1 MSPTLFKD
9 VINLVSLTMNK
20 KINIK
25 SLKFPDKLHLQW
37 PAEIIYINDEWLV
50 TLASPGTLVKHHT
63 RNIEYTL
70 KHFSLSIFSTKN
82 NYNVM
87 IDFDENGSFQKI
99 YCNIALPADWSKA
112 LEVSWIDLDFDII
125 VTEQEGAKLIDKDEF
140 DERFRNGIYPSEIAN
155 LATDTAMKILA
166 IADSGLFPFL
176 KSSLSNCL
184 LEIEKSVENK

>member
-1 MSPTLFKD
+1 
-9 VINLVSLTMNK
+9 
-20 KINIK
+20 
-25 SLKFPDKLHLQW
+25 
-37 PAEIIYINDEWLV
+37 
-50 TLASPGTLVKHHT
+50 
-63 RNIEYTL
+63 
-70 KHFSLSIFSTKN
+70 
-82 NYNVM
+82 M